1 MESNG
6 MEDSGVSCSG
16 MEFYETVPKG
26 IEENMMEE
34 NGKMEYNKTGL
45 RSLCFVSSFSQHFQV
60 EREHKS
66 QDKNYY
72 KTKAR
77 YQAFNPAL
85 HARLV
90 RIRIEAWR
98 LIPCMALYLY
108 GCDSRK

>member
-1 MESNG
+1 MEPDG

-16 MEFYETVPKG
+16 MEFYETAPKG

-34 NGKMEYNKTGL
+34 DGKMEYNKTGL
-45 RSLCFVSSFSQHFQV
+45 CSLCFVSSFSQHFHV
-60 EREHKS
+60 EREHES

-98 LIPCMALYLY
+98 LVPCMTLYLY